1 MQRILQALGQALR
14 TSLVIVCLMT
24 LIGVSGLFIFAP
36 QPSYAATAVS
46 KKPALPD
53 PDVLDPQAGM
63 SREQAYEEAVK
74 EAQSETSIEKVYE
87 ENLEEYKEENP
98 EPGLIQKAEEAIEKV
113 TGND

>member
-14 TSLVIVCLMT
+14 KSVVIVCLMS

-46 KKPALPD
+46 KKPVLPD
-53 PDVLDPQAGM
+53 PDVLDPQAGL

-74 EAQSETSIEKVYE
+74 DAESEKSIEKVYE

-98 EPGLIQKAEEAIEKV
+98 GPSLIEKAEEALEKV
-113 TGND
+113 TGQD